1 MPAQIHLKDALL
13 ATTLDIAPAGLALL
27 DVDGRVLGA
36 TPGFWR
42 VLGCAPEPPGREL
55 GELLCTFDEP
65 ADVQAALDELRR
77 GEAVDL
83 EAWCWR
89 AAEGPAAVCLVAAP
103 LELNDP
109 RAVSYCL
116 VRDITDQRLAA
127 EEHARALSLHQATLK
142 STTDGLLVV
151 DPGGRVLSF
160 NQRFLEMWG
169 IPAAAAA
176 SGRDAD
182 LLDAVLYQLVD
193 AAGFLRRVAELYG
206 DLDASGCD
214 EIHLRDGRVFERY
227 SQPQRHA
234 GRSVGRVWSF
244 RDVTESRQAAVA
256 LRESRDLLE
265 LFFSQSLDGF
275 FFMMLDEP
283 VLWSE
288 TSDKE
293 AALDYIFTHERVTK
307 VNAAM
312 LAQYGAREDQLI
324 GLTPAELL
332 AHDLPSARVRW
343 RKFLDGG
350 HLHLETDERTL
361 DGRPIIIEGDYICL
375 YDPEGRLIGHFGI
388 QRDVTTRRQE
398 ENEILRSRQELRDL
412 TARLQ
417 AVREEER
424 THIAREVHD
433 ELGQALTGLKIDLAW
448 LKSRV
453 ADRPTLAERVQSV
466 IVRIDGAMD
475 TVRRIA
481 TDLRPSVLDDL
492 GLVAAVEWQ
501 AQEFERS
508 AGITARLEVHAM
520 HSELDHIC
528 ATTAFRILQETLTNV
543 ARHARATEVRISLL
557 VSAEILAL
565 EVSDNGRGISEAE
578 MASPRSLGLVG
589 IRERAIACGGELVI
603 RGARGRGTTVSVRIP
618 LRPTGGGAT

>member
-1 MPAQIHLKDALL
+1 M
-13 ATTLDIAPAGLALL
+13 ATAVGIAPAGLALL
-27 DVDGRVLGA
+27 DRDARVLGA

-42 VLGCAPEPPGREL
+42 VLGCGPQPPGREL
-55 GELLCTFDEP
+55 RDLLGTFDEP

-77 GEAVDL
+77 GEAVDM

-116 VRDITDQRLAA
+116 VRDITDQRVAA
-127 EEHARALSLHQATLK
+127 EEYARALSLHEATLK
-142 STTDGLLVV
+142 STADGLLVV

-160 NQRFLEMWG
+160 NQRFLEMWR

-176 SGRDAD
+176 SWRDAE
-182 LLDAVLYQLVD
+182 LVDAVLDQLVD
-193 AAGFLRRVAELYG
+193 AAGFRRRVAEVYA
-206 DLDASGCD
+206 DTDASSCD

-234 GRSVGRVWSF
+234 GSSVGRVWSF
-244 RDVTESRQAAVA
+244 RDVTESHQAAAA
-256 LRESRDLLE
+256 LRESRNLLD
-265 LFFSQSLDGF
+265 LFFAQSLDGF

-288 TSDKE
+288 TTDKE
-293 AALDYIFTHERVTK
+293 AALDYIFAHERITK

-332 AHDLPSARVRW
+332 KHDLPTARLRW
-343 RKFLDGG
+343 REFLDAG
-350 HLHLETDERTL
+350 HLHLKTDERTL
-361 DGRPIIIEGDYICL
+361 AGRPITIEGDYICL

-388 QRDVTTRRQE
+388 QRDITNRRQE
-398 ENEILRSRQELRDL
+398 ENELLRSRQELRDL

-424 THIAREVHD
+424 TYIAREVHD

-453 ADRPTLAERVQSV
+453 ADRPGLAERVQSV

-501 AQEFERS
+501 TQEFERS
-508 AGITARLEVHAM
+508 TGITARLDVQAM
-520 HSELDHIC
+520 HSELNDKC
-528 ATTAFRILQETLTNV
+528 ATTVFRILQETLTNV
-543 ARHARATEVRISLL
+543 ARHARATGVHISLR
-557 VSAEILAL
+557 VSAEVLAL
-565 EVSDNGRGISEAE
+565 EVRDNGRGISGSERV
-578 MASPRSLGLVG
+578 SPRSLGLVG
-589 IRERAIACGGELVI
+589 IRERAIACGGQLVI
-603 RGARGRGTTVSVRIP
+603 RGVRAQGTTVSVSIP
-618 LRPTGGGAT
+618 LGPAGGAAT

>member
-1 MPAQIHLKDALL
+1 V

-27 DVDGRVLGA
+27 DADGRVLGA

-55 GELLCTFDEP
+55 RELLCSFDEP
-65 ADVQAALDELRR
+65 ADVEAALDELRR

-89 AAEGPAAVCLVAAP
+89 GAEGPAAVCLIAAP

-116 VRDITDQRLAA
+116 VRDITDHRLAA
-127 EEHARALSLHQATLK
+127 EEYARALSLHQATLK
-142 STTDGLLVV
+142 STADGLLVV
-151 DPGGRVLSF
+151 DPGGGVLSF
-160 NQRFLEMWG
+160 NERFLEMWR
-169 IPAAAAA
+169 IPPAAAAA
-176 SGRDAD
+176 GRDAD
-182 LLDAVLYQLVD
+182 LLGAVLPQLVD
-193 AAGFLRRVAELYG
+193 SAGFLRRVTELYA
-206 DLDASGCD
+206 DPDASGYD
-214 EIHLRDGRVFERY
+214 EIHLQDGRVFERY

-244 RDVTESRQAAVA
+244 RDVTESRQATEA
-256 LRESRDLLE
+256 LRESRHLLE

-283 VLWSE
+283 VLWND
-288 TSDKE
+288 TIDKE
-293 AALDYIFTHERVTK
+293 AALDYVFAHERFTK

-324 GLTPAELL
+324 GRTPAELL
-332 AHDLPSARVRW
+332 AHDIPAARARW
-343 RKFLDGG
+343 RQFLDAG
-350 HLHLETDERTL
+350 HLHRETEERTL
-361 DGRPIIIEGDYICL
+361 DGGPITIEGDYICL
-375 YDPEGRLIGHFGI
+375 YDPQGRLLGHFGI
-388 QRDVTTRRQE
+388 QRDVTSRRE
-398 ENEILRSRQELRDL
+398 AEDEILRSRQELRDL

-424 THIAREVHD
+424 TSIAREVHD

-453 ADRPTLAERVQSV
+453 ADRPALAERVQSV

-475 TVRRIA
+475 TIRRIA
-481 TDLRPSVLDDL
+481 TNLRPSVLDDL

-501 AQEFERS
+501 ALEFERS
-508 AGITARLEVHAM
+508 TGITTRLEVQAV
-520 HSELDHIC
+520 HSELNDLC
-528 ATTAFRILQETLTNV
+528 ATTAFRILQETLTNA
-543 ARHARATEVRISLL
+543 ARHARATAVYIKLR
-557 VSAEILAL
+557 VSDVLLAL
-565 EVSDNGRGISEAE
+565 EVGDNGRGITEAE
-578 MASPRSLGLVG
+578 RRSPRSLGLIG

-603 RGARGRGTTVSVRIP
+603 RGVRGQGTTVAVSLP
-618 LRPTGGGAT
+618 LRAGRGAAP